1 MDERVVQAR
10 VGIVVISALLLTA
23 ILIVLFGDAP
33 TPFRSGKT
41 IFVQFSNAPGVA
53 EGTPVRKSG
62 ILVGR
67 VERVELMEDSS
78 DVLVTLKLN
87 DKAKL
92 HQNEA
97 CRINSNSLL
106 GDAVLEFVTVR
117 EPTEPLIPDNARL
130 EGVAGRNPLE
140 MITSL
145 EGDLR
150 GTLNSVGTASEEF
163 GKLAAEMNEIVKGQ
177 DDQQLQRIVDKTEK
191 SLDSIS
197 ATMSKLDRILGDQPM
212 QQDLQNSLREIPG
225 IVQQTQSAL
234 AGIQRAVDRADRN
247 LQNLE
252 GLTGPLGDQGGEIV
266 KRIDS
271 SLSQFD
277 QVMDQLVVFTDR
289 MNNTDGTLGRLMKDP
304 KLYNNLNRTVSN
316 IERLT
321 AELRPI
327 MSDVRVFSDKIAR
340 DPGQLGLAGALQ
352 RKKDRSK
359 FPNFETSEARPLTWR
374 EDLRPPADWREAPI
388 EPTPIYPR

>member
-10 VGIVVISALLLTA
+10 VGIVVVSALVLTA
-23 ILIVLFGDAP
+23 ILIVLFGDVP
-33 TPFRSGKT
+33 TPFRSGKV
-41 IFVQFSNAPGVA
+41 IYIQFPNAPGVA

-67 VERVELMEDSS
+67 VDRVELMEDSS

-92 HQNEA
+92 HENEV

-106 GDAVLEFVTVR
+106 GDAVLEFVSVR
-117 EPTEPLIPDNARL
+117 EPTEPLIADGARL
-130 EGVAGRNPLE
+130 KGVSGRNPLE

-150 GTLNSVGTASEEF
+150 GTLQSVGTASEQF
-163 GKLAAEMNEIVKGQ
+163 GKLATEMNDIVKGR
-177 DDQQLQRIVDKTEK
+177 DDQQLQRIVDKSER
-191 SLDSIS
+191 SLDSIT
-197 ATMSKLDRILGDQPM
+197 ATMNKLDRILGDDAM
-212 QQDLQNSLREIPG
+212 QDDLKKSLSEIPG

-234 AGIQRAVDRADRN
+234 AGVQRAVGRADQN
-247 LQNLE
+247 LKNLE
-252 GLTGPLGDQGGEIV
+252 GLTGPLGQRGAEIV
-266 KRIDS
+266 ERIDS
-271 SLSQFD
+271 SIGQFD
-277 QVMDQLVVFTDR
+277 QVMNQLVVFTDR
-289 MNNTDGTLGRLMKDP
+289 MNSKDGTLGQLMKDP
-304 KLYNNLNRTVSN
+304 ELYNNLNRSISN

-352 RKKDRSK
+352 RKKEHTK
-359 FPNFETSEARPLTWR
+359 YPNFETSEAPPLTWR
-374 EDLRPPADWREAPI
+374 EDLRPPADWREESI
-388 EPTPIYPR
+388 TPTPIYPR